1 MATNLHQEP
10 LSDQLRRGVDEL
22 KGVREDAADLFQDL
36 RVLAQKE
43 MELARAEMKEQVA
56 YGRNAAIL
64 AGVAA
69 VVALL
74 TLAFFAVTAMFA
86 LDEVMDTWL
95 AALITALGLLTI
107 TAIAGLLAYS
117 QIKQITVAPK
127 KTMQSVNEDVQWA
140 RDRMSFSA
148 R

>member
-1 MATNLHQEP
+1 MV
-10 LSDQLRRGVDEL
+10 G
-22 KGVREDAADLFQDL
+22 
-36 RVLAQKE
+36 LAE
-43 MELARAEMKEQVA
+43 
-56 YGRNAAIL
+56 GGGDG
-64 AGVAA
+64 AGGFEAA